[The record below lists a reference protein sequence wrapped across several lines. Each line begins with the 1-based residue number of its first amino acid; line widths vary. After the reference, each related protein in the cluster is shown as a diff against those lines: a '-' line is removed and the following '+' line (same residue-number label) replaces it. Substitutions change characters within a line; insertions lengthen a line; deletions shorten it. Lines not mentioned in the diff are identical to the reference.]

1 MAGMP
6 WVKLYTEILDDI
18 KISRLTDAQKWRFI
32 QLILMAAECDAEG
45 ALVTGDTPVTLE
57 DVSIRLRCDIKII
70 EKDIEKFIAV
80 GLAHIEDDVIVVT
93 SFSGRQGPTQE
104 EKRKVWRE
112 RQRKRRERVSKES
125 PESHGGVTPL
135 EEEED
140 KEEEI
145 EGDKEEE
152 VNPDG
157 IYTELSVAFCNKTK
171 LLELSPS
178 PKKWFEALK
187 KMGEAGVEPQDIES
201 AVDIL
206 WAKDYSIVGLSSI
219 TNTAIGEMS
228 KRVGKKPD
236 SDSEEARSRYVS
248 GEYADF
254 IEH

>member
-18 KISRLTDAQKWRFI
+18 KINRLTDDQKWRFI

-45 ALVTGDTPVTLE
+45 ALVTGDTPVTHE
-57 DVSIRLRCDIKII
+57 DVCFRLRCDAPKLK
-70 EKDIEKFIAV
+70 KDIEKLVAV
-80 GLAHIEDDVIVVT
+80 GLVSIEDGIIVIANFT
-93 SFSGRQGPTQE
+93 DRQGPTQE
-104 EKRKVWRE
+104 EKRKKWRE
-112 RQRKRRERVSKES
+112 RQRKRRERVTKES
-125 PESHGGVTPL
+125 PVTPERVTPL

-140 KEEEI
+140 KE
-145 EGDKEEE
+145 GEEE

-187 KMGEAGVEPQDIES
+187 KMGKAGVEPQDIEG

-206 WAKDYSIVGLSSI
+206 WEKEYSIVGLSSI

-228 KRVGKKPD
+228 KRVGKKPNINKELKD
-236 SDSEEARSRYVS
+236 KGYVQR
-248 GEYADF
+248 
-254 IEH
+254 